1 MIGKEPSP
9 NIESYQE
16 KSVQEK
22 CRREPAKEKEM
33 LKPAEVKNHC
43 LKENFDTNLINERMN

>member
-9 NIESYQE
+9 NIDSYQE

-33 LKPAEVKNHC
+33 LKAEEVNKS
-43 LKENFDTNLINERMN
+43 LFKRKL